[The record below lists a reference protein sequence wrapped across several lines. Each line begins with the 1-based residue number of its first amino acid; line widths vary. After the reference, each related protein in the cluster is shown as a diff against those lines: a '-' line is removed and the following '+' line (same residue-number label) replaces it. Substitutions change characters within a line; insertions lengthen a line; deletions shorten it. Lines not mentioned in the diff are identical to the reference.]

1 MRGRLVVL
9 ASALCSWPAF
19 AEKAAAPPPPA
30 PVRQAIPPVTVNSG
44 IFTAY
49 GADAERRS
57 LSGRLA
63 ALELELQQNREAQR
77 DLVGRLED
85 ANKKLAEPK
94 VDPAVE
100 KQLRDELSK
109 ALTDLEGVRR
119 DLARTEE
126 AAAAKERV
134 FLSNLDAA
142 VEDRDA
148 LKLKLQENAQRV
160 ELATKQTE
168 DLTKQL
174 SALQEVKT
182 RAEKQVAELSGSLDA
197 ARKDLE
203 GLRKGVAETEQLR
216 LAAQAAVVEREKQMR
231 DLNQQIAELGR
242 RPAITQK
249 ELEDLHTRLAAL
261 GQEKEAL
268 DVSLAERTE
277 AGRLAGEM
285 LQRKVT
291 ELASLGATSSE
302 VARLLAV
309 WDERLMTLSD
319 K

>member
-1 MRGRLVVL
+1 MNPKITILHSILRKPGRLAVL
-9 ASALCSWPAF
+9 ALALFAWPAF
-19 AEKAAAPPPPA
+19 AEKAPAKPAPA

-63 ALELELQQNREAQR
+63 ALELELQQNRETQR
-77 DLVGRLED
+77 DLVGRIED
-85 ANKKLAEPK
+85 ANRKLAEPK

-174 SALQEVKT
+174 AALQVVKT
-182 RAEKQVAELSGSLDA
+182 RSEKQVSELTGSLEA
-197 ARKDLE
+197 ARKDLD
-203 GLRKGVAETEQLR
+203 GLRKNVADAEKLR
-216 LAAQAAVVEREKQMR
+216 LEAQGAVAEREKQMR
-231 DLNQQIAELGR
+231 DLNHQLEELGR

-249 ELEDLHTRLAAL
+249 ELEANSTAY
-261 GQEKEAL
+261 GPE
-268 DVSLAERTE
+268 
-277 AGRLAGEM
+277 
-285 LQRKVT
+285 
-291 ELASLGATSSE
+291 
-302 VARLLAV
+302 LLAMLGNSLPRV
-309 WDERLMTLSD
+309 L
-319 K
+319 KIN